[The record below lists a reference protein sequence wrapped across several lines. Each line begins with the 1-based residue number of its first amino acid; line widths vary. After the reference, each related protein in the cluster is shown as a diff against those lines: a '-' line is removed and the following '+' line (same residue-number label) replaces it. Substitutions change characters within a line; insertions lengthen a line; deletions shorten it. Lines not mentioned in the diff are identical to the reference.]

1 MHKNTQGRVT
11 NPRNG
16 YKLDEKQ
23 ESFYLNYCG
32 ETHISE
38 EHKVFLVTNLK
49 QFLCFK

>member
-23 ESFYLNYCG
+23 NLFILIIVVKLTLVKNTKC
-32 ETHISE
+32 
-38 EHKVFLVTNLK
+38 FL
-49 QFLCFK
+49 